1 MMYTVAAVA
10 MRVAS
15 KRCMLLIGDVIK
27 YVAVMVATDMSMN
40 GAISLIAEPSGK
52 CISRYRK
59 WCHRNVHDMMM
70 MT

>member
-1 MMYTVAAVA
+1 MHSWSICTCVQRMMMMYTVAAVA

-40 GAISLIAEPSGK
+40 GAISLIAELSG
-52 CISRYRK
+52 
-59 WCHRNVHDMMM
+59 
-70 MT
+70 